1 MDIGIVAIIEWLRR
15 REEEKQES
23 ERPFLELPLE
33 EPIFNEVEENE
44 ESDERGIIV
53 IDLV

>member
-1 MDIGIVAIIEWLRR
+1 MDLSIVAMIEWLRR
-15 REEEKQES
+15 KQEEKQES

-44 ESDERGIIV
+44 ESGKRGVIV